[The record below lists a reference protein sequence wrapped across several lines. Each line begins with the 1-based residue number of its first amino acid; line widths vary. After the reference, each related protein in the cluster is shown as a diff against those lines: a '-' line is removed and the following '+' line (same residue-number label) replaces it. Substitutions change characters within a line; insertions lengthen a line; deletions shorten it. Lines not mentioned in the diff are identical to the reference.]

1 MVQKTPKAAL
11 LSACGRVLEPIVR
24 FLLKRGV
31 TWREFSD
38 LAKAVFV
45 QVATADFGIRARP
58 TNVSRVAIL
67 TGLDRREVRR
77 VRDLLGQSEAPVSG
91 YMSKPSQVLDGWHHD
106 PQFIDPSGRP
116 LALPFDGPEPSFTAL
131 VKRFA
136 PALPAV
142 AMFKELHSAGAVSR
156 LDDGSVRVLLRY
168 YVPRQAP
175 AEEVRLWGSTL
186 RDHATTVDF
195 NLSRRSDQRSLFE
208 RRAINLHI
216 DARVLP
222 EFREFLEREA
232 QQFLERVDDWLS
244 KHQVSVQQSDRD
256 YVRLGAGVYQIQDQ
270 TG

>member
-1 MVQKTPKAAL
+1 MVSETPKTTL

-31 TWREFSD
+31 SWREFSD

-77 VRDLLGQSEAPVSG
+77 VRDLLGQSEAQLSG

-106 PQFIDPSGRP
+106 TQFIDSSGKP
-116 LALPFDGPEPSFTAL
+116 LVLPFEGPEPSFTTL

-142 AMFKELHSAGAVSR
+142 AMFKELKSAGAVTR
-156 LDDGSVRVLLRY
+156 LSDGSIQVLLRSY
-168 YVPRQAP
+168 IPRHIP
-175 AEEVRLWGSTL
+175 AEQVRLWSSVL
-186 RDHATTVDF
+186 RDHAAAVDF
-195 NLSRRSDQRSLFE
+195 NLSRKSDQRSLFE
-208 RRAINLHI
+208 RRAINLHV
-216 DARVLP
+216 DARALP
-222 EFREFLEREA
+222 EFREFLEQEG
-232 QQFLERVDDWLS
+232 QQFLERMDDWLS
-244 KHQVSVQQSDRD
+244 KHRVDLESDRAS
-256 YVRLGAGVYQIQDQ
+256 VRLGVGVYQIQDSAD
-270 TG
+270 